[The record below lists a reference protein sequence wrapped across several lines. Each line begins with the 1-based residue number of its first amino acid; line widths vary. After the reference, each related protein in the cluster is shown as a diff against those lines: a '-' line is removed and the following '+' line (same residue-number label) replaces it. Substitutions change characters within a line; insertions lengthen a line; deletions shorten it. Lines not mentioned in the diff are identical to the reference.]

1 MRDVIEE
8 GFDWLFIQVFPIGA
22 IAGFL
27 QSVSIEDLLELM
39 ADRDWQVGLR
49 QMQGF
54 GDQRKA

>member
-8 GFDWLFIQVFPIGA
+8 GFDSLFIQVFPIGA

-39 ADRDWQVGLR
+39 ADRDCEVRLG

-54 GDQRKA
+54 GDQ